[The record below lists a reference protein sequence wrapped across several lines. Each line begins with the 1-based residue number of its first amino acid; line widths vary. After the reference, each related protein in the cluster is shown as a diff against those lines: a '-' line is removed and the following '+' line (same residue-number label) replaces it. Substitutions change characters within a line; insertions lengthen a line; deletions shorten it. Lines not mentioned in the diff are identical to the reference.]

1 MRETGFT
8 QPSRCFPRL
17 HDCPVETESPEQAG
31 ASWVCHK
38 DWGAWLASISLR
50 CQTLLDAKAGGWCW
64 GGGVGM
70 GSKRLRGVFAASLTF
85 FELELSMGAGIS
97 PRSRNPV
104 V

>member
-1 MRETGFT
+1 M
-8 QPSRCFPRL
+8 L
-17 HDCPVETESPEQAG
+17 
-31 ASWVCHK
+31 
-38 DWGAWLASISLR
+38 
-50 CQTLLDAKAGGWCW
+50 
-64 GGGVGM
+64 GGVGM